1 MKSSTYK
8 GCQKND
14 RLNSGHLLV
23 VLAYILAR
31 QTVKSI
37 FKRSSPQASTS
48 KRADAFY
55 AMQVGG
61 KVTQALE
68 KPMWWNCGYWKDGR
82 TKIEAC
88 EALARL
94 LADGAQLE
102 PKDIVLD
109 CGFGYGDQDMLWSR
123 EYDVKK
129 IIGVN
134 VTKIHLETATKRVSL
149 AGLQDRIEYHLESAT
164 QLPFESNSF
173 TKVLA
178 LESAFHFDSR
188 EAFFEEA
195 MRVLR
200 PGGCLATIDMLPVT
214 TPNVSSLQW
223 WLQRSMRRFMA
234 IPESNMY
241 DLNTYV
247 GKLQKI
253 GYQSIMAESI
263 RDYVY
268 PGAAMWKA
276 ASKAGQERLELG
288 ESNFDA
294 DDWLCLWRDTIGFE
308 DYVRVIAYKP
318 M

>member
-1 MKSSTYK
+1 MKYSTNKGYK
-8 GCQKND
+8 KND
-14 RLNSGHLLV
+14 RLTSLDLLV
-23 VLAYILAR
+23 MLTYIFAR
-31 QTVKSI
+31 KTAKRI
-37 FKRSSPQASTS
+37 FKRPSPSTS
-48 KRADAFY
+48 AKADAFY

-61 KVTQALE
+61 KVTQSLE

-88 EALARL
+88 EAAARL
-94 LADGAQLE
+94 LADGAQLG
-102 PKDIVLD
+102 PQDIVLD
-109 CGFGYGDQDMLWSR
+109 CGFGYGDQDMLWCR

-129 IIGVN
+129 IVGVN

-164 QLPFESNSF
+164 ELPFESNSF

-178 LESAFHFDSR
+178 LESALHFDSR

-200 PGGCLATIDMLPVT
+200 PGGCLATLDMLPVSS
-214 TPNVSSLQW
+214 PNVSSLQW
-223 WLQRSMRRFMA
+223 WLQRPMRALMA

-241 DLNTYV
+241 DLDTYV
-247 GKLQKI
+247 RKLEKI
-253 GYQSIMAESI
+253 GYQSVKAESI

-268 PGAAMWKA
+268 PGAAIWKA
-276 ASKAGQERLELG
+276 TRKAGQERLELS
-288 ESNFDA
+288 ETEFNA
-294 DDWLCLWRDTIGFE
+294 DNWLCFWRDTIGFE